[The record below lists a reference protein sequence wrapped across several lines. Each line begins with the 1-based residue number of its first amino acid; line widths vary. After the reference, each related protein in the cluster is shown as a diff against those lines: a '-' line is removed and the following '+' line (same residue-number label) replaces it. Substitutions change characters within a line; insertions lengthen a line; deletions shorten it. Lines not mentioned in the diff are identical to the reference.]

1 MNSNE
6 PTDQTT
12 TFVPL
17 NLKRR
22 AGRLITDTGAPAHDV
37 NILNVV
43 GRGFFWQDLLDTGVY
58 ASGSDIAK
66 VEGVTP
72 STVNRLVRMGLLA
85 PDLIEELMAGKQP
98 RQLTAHWLIRNRIPS
113 SWSEQRALFERFR

>member
-1 MNSNE
+1 MSVTV
-6 PTDQTT
+6 PTDQS

-22 AGRLITDTGAPAHDV
+22 AGRLIADSGAPVHDV

-43 GRGFFWQDLLDTGVY
+43 GRGFYWQDLLDTGVY

-98 RQLTAHWLIRNRIPS
+98 RRLTAHWLIRNRIPG
-113 SWSEQRALFERFR
+113 SWGEQRALFERFR

>member
-1 MNSNE
+1 MSVTE
-6 PTDQTT
+6 PTDQS

-22 AGRLITDTGAPAHDV
+22 PGRLIADSGTPVHDV

-43 GRGFFWQDLLDTGVY
+43 GRGFYWQDLLDTGVY

-98 RQLTAHWLIRNRIPS
+98 RRLTAHWLIRNRIPS
-113 SWSEQRALFERFR
+113 SWGEQRALFERFR

>member
-1 MNSNE
+1 MNSNG
-6 PTDQTT
+6 PTDQT

-22 AGRLITDTGAPAHDV
+22 AGRLIADTGAPAHDV

-98 RQLTAHWLIRNRIPS
+98 RRLTAHWLIRNRIPS
-113 SWSEQRALFERFR
+113 LWSDQRALFEQFR

>member
-6 PTDQTT
+6 PTDQT

-22 AGRLITDTGAPAHDV
+22 AGRLITNTGAPAHDV

-43 GRGFFWQDLLDTGVY
+43 ARGFFWQDLLDTGVY

-85 PDLIEELMAGKQP
+85 PDLIEELMAGAQP
-98 RQLTAHWLIRNRIPS
+98 RGLTAHWLIRNRIPS
-113 SWSEQRALFERFR
+113 LWSDQRELFEQFR

>member
-1 MNSNE
+1 MNSNGLTE
-6 PTDQTT
+6 QT

-43 GRGFFWQDLLDTGVY
+43 GRGFFWQDLLDTGVC

-66 VEGVTP
+66 VEDVTP

-98 RQLTAHWLIRNRIPS
+98 RRLTAHWLIRNRIPS
-113 SWSEQRALFERFR
+113 LWSEQRALFERFR

>member
-1 MNSNE
+1 MSVTE
-6 PTDQTT
+6 PTDQS

-22 AGRLITDTGAPAHDV
+22 AGRLIADSGTPVHDV

-43 GRGFFWQDLLDTGVY
+43 GRGFYWQDLLDTGVY
-58 ASGSDIAK
+58 VSGSDIAK

-98 RQLTAHWLIRNRIPS
+98 RRLTAHWLIRNRIPS
-113 SWSEQRALFERFR
+113 SWGEQRALFERFR

>member
-1 MNSNE
+1 MNSNG
-6 PTDQTT
+6 PTDQT

-98 RQLTAHWLIRNRIPS
+98 RQLTAHWLIRNRITC
-113 SWSEQRALFERFR
+113 SWSEQRALFDRFR

>member
-1 MNSNE
+1 MNSND
-6 PTDQTT
+6 PTDQT

>member
-1 MNSNE
+1 MNSNG
-6 PTDQTT
+6 PTDQT

-43 GRGFFWQDLLDTGVY
+43 GRGFFWQDLLDTCVY

-98 RQLTAHWLIRNRIPS
+98 RHLTAHWLIRNRIPS

>member
-1 MNSNE
+1 MSVTE
-6 PTDQTT
+6 PTDQS

-22 AGRLITDTGAPAHDV
+22 AGRLIADSGAPVHDV
-37 NILNVV
+37 NILNVI
-43 GRGFFWQDLLDTGVY
+43 GRGFYWQDLLDTGVY

-98 RQLTAHWLIRNRIPS
+98 RRLTAHRLIRNRIPS
-113 SWSEQRALFERFR
+113 SWGEQRALFERFR

>member
-1 MNSNE
+1 MNSNG
-6 PTDQTT
+6 PTDQT

-113 SWSEQRALFERFR
+113 SWSEQRALFEQFR

>member
-1 MNSNE
+1 M
-6 PTDQTT
+6 
-12 TFVPL
+12 PL

-22 AGRLITDTGAPAHDV
+22 AGRLIPDNGVPVHDV

-43 GRGFFWQDLLDTGVY
+43 GRGFFWQELVDTGVY

-85 PDLIEELMAGKQP
+85 PDLIEELMAGRQP
-98 RQLTAHWLIRNRIPS
+98 RQLTAHWLIRNCIPNL
-113 SWSEQRALFERFR
+113 WSKQRALFDQFR

>member
-1 MNSNE
+1 MKPNE
-6 PTDQTT
+6 LTDQT

-43 GRGFFWQDLLDTGVY
+43 GRGFFWQDLLDTDVY
-58 ASGSDIAK
+58 YSGSDIAK

-98 RQLTAHWLIRNRIPS
+98 RRLTAHWLIRNRIPCL
-113 SWSEQRALFERFR
+113 WSEQRAVFERFR

>member
-1 MNSNE
+1 MKSNDPIE
-6 PTDQTT
+6 QT
-12 TFVPL
+12 TFVAM

-22 AGRLITDTGAPAHDV
+22 AGRLIADTGAPVHDV

-43 GRGFFWQDLLDTGVY
+43 GRGLFWQELLDTGVY

-85 PDLIEELMAGKQP
+85 PDLVEEFIAGKQP
-98 RQLTAHWLIRNRIPS
+98 RGLTAHWLIRNRIPS
-113 SWSEQRALFERFR
+113 IWSEQRALFERFR

>member
-1 MNSNE
+1 MNSNG
-6 PTDQTT
+6 PTDQT

>member
-1 MNSNE
+1 MNSTD
-6 PTDQTT
+6 PTDQT

-22 AGRLITDTGAPAHDV
+22 AGRLITNTGAPAHDV

-43 GRGFFWQDLLDTGVY
+43 ARGFFWQDLLDTGVY

-85 PDLIEELMAGKQP
+85 PDLVEELMAGAQP
-98 RQLTAHWLIRNRIPS
+98 RGLTAHWLIRNRIPS
-113 SWSEQRALFERFR
+113 LWS

>member
-1 MNSNE
+1 MKSNDPIE
-6 PTDQTT
+6 QT
-12 TFVPL
+12 TFVAM

-22 AGRLITDTGAPAHDV
+22 AGRLIADTGAPVHDV

-43 GRGFFWQDLLDTGVY
+43 GRGLFWQALLDTGVY

-85 PDLIEELMAGKQP
+85 PDLVEEFIAGKQP
-98 RQLTAHWLIRNRIPS
+98 RHLTAHWLIRNRIPS
-113 SWSEQRALFERFR
+113 IWSEQRALFERFR

>member
-1 MNSNE
+1 MKSNE
-6 PTDQTT
+6 PTEQT

-22 AGRLITDTGAPAHDV
+22 AGRLITNTGAPAHDV

-43 GRGFFWQDLLDTGVY
+43 ARGFFWQDLLDNGVY

-85 PDLIEELMAGKQP
+85 PDLIEELMAGAQP
-98 RQLTAHWLIRNRIPS
+98 RGLTAHWLIRNSIPS
-113 SWSEQRALFERFR
+113 LWSEQRALFEKFR

>member
-1 MNSNE
+1 MKSNDPIE
-6 PTDQTT
+6 QT
-12 TFVPL
+12 TFVAM

-22 AGRLITDTGAPAHDV
+22 AGRLIADTGAPVHDV

-43 GRGFFWQDLLDTGVY
+43 GRGLFWQELLDTGVY

-85 PDLIEELMAGKQP
+85 PDLVEEFIAGKQP
-98 RQLTAHWLIRNRIPS
+98 RRLTAHWLIRNRIPS
-113 SWSEQRALFERFR
+113 IWSEQRALFERFR